1 MQTVQVESGG
11 KIVGNVLVM
20 DGTLQQLTPLTT
32 KVNSVMLRN
41 NTNNGNVLIY
51 SNGGVP
57 CAFIKADETLTID
70 ISNASEINLVGT
82 NGQSLYWIAV
92 TARM

>member
-1 MQTVQVESGG
+1 
-11 KIVGNVLVM
+11 
-20 DGTLQQLTPLTT
+20 
-32 KVNSVMLRN
+32 
-41 NTNNGNVLIY
+41 
-51 SNGGVP
+51 VP